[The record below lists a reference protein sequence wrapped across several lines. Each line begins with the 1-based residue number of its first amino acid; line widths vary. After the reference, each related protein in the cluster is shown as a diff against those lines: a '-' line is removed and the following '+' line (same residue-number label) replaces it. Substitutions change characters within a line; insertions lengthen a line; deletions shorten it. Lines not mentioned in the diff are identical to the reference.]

1 VLKLELRAETL
12 ARPGYAQ
19 LIIRNWNGETAG
31 TWLSIQRNQDQR
43 FLAQDGQ
50 WSGSEIQH
58 QLADLHLNGE
68 TFWTRIGPEIV
79 DALLAER
86 QMAYRLTLSDGSAI
100 DRGGLVIASDVMSSM
115 ASGSTQSP
123 NRVIAVPEPIPE
135 PANIPEPTPEPDRV
149 IQTEVKPDP
158 AVVPPVNPAKKKSLL
173 WLWLLIAMLVIAVAI
188 VWYLLKPSAS
198 TASEPVTEAPATAP
212 VPAPVGGCS
221 VEAMTSSSELEFVK
235 SCLKTQPNDTQV
247 QEIIKQAK
255 DQKRCDVAQRL
266 YAYKAQSGD
275 IKLAL
280 SYAHEYDPTT
290 VTSGGCFTAD
300 AETAV
305 YWYQVVIA
313 KDPNN
318 ADAQARLGAL
328 KK

>member
-1 VLKLELRAETL
+1 MLKLELRAETL

-19 LIIRNWNGETAG
+19 LIIRNWNGETSG
-31 TWLSIQRNQDQR
+31 TTLSIQRNQDQR

-58 QLADLHLNGE
+58 RLADFQLNGE
-68 TFWTRIGPEIV
+68 TFWTRLGPEMV
-79 DALLAER
+79 DPLLADR
-86 QMAYRLTLSDGSAI
+86 QMAYRLTLSDGSTT

-115 ASGSTQSP
+115 ASGSTESP
-123 NRVIAVPEPIPE
+123 NRVVAAPEPVPEPV
-135 PANIPEPTPEPDRV
+135 NIPEPLPEPDV
-149 IQTEVKPDP
+149 VVQPEGKPEP
-158 AVVPPVNPAKKKSLL
+158 AVVPPVVPAKKASLL
-173 WLWLLIAMLVIAVAI
+173 WLWLLIAILLIAAAI
-188 VWYLLKPSAS
+188 AWFRFKPSAPV
-198 TASEPVTEAPATAP
+198 ASAPAAEVPTAA
-212 VPAPVGGCS
+212 PAPVGGCS
-221 VEAMTSSSELEFVK
+221 IEAMTSSSELEFVK

-255 DQKRCDVAQRL
+255 EQKRCDVAQRL

-280 SYAHEYDPTT
+280 SYAHEYDPET

-305 YWYQVVIA
+305 YWYQTVIA

>member
-1 VLKLELRAETL
+1 M
-12 ARPGYAQ
+12 
-19 LIIRNWNGETAG
+19 IRNWNGETSG
-31 TWLSIQRNQDQR
+31 TTLSIQRNQDQR

-50 WSGSEIQH
+50 WVGSEIH
-58 QLADLHLNGE
+58 HSLAALQEDGDRL
-68 TFWTRIGPEIV
+68 WTLLGPEIV
-79 DALLAER
+79 DSLLAER

-100 DRGGLVIASDVMSSM
+100 DRGGLVIANDVMSSM

-123 NRVIAVPEPIPE
+123 NRVIAVSEPSPEPVILPE
-135 PANIPEPTPEPDRV
+135 ATPEPDV
-149 IQTEVKPDP
+149 VVQPEVKPDP
-158 AVVPPVNPAKKKSLL
+158 VVVPPPVAPAKKKSLL
-173 WLWLLIAMLVIAVAI
+173 WLWLLIAMLIIAAAVI
-188 VWYLLKPSAS
+188 WYLLKPSAS
-198 TASEPVTEAPATAP
+198 TVALAPATEAPAAA
-212 VPAPVGGCS
+212 PAPVGGCS
-221 VEAMTSSSELEFVK
+221 AEAMTSSSELEFVK

-255 DQKRCDVAQRL
+255 DKKRCDVAQRL

-280 SYAHEYDPTT
+280 SYAHEYDPETA
-290 VTSGGCFTAD
+290 TSGGCFTAD

-305 YWYQVVIA
+305 YWYQAVIA

>member
-12 ARPGYAQ
+12 SRPGYAQ
-19 LIIRNWNGETAG
+19 LMIRNWDGG
-31 TWLSIQRNQDQR
+31 TSGTTLSIQRNQDQR

-50 WSGSEIQH
+50 WVGSEIH
-58 QLADLHLNGE
+58 HSLAALQEDGDRL
-68 TFWTRIGPEIV
+68 WTLLGPEIV
-79 DALLAER
+79 DSLLAER
-86 QMAYRLTLSDGSAI
+86 QMAYRLTLSDGNAI

-115 ASGSTQSP
+115 ASGSTQSL
-123 NRVIAVPEPIPE
+123 NRVIAVPEPSPE
-135 PANIPEPTPEPDRV
+135 PVILPEPTPEPDV
-149 IQTEVKPDP
+149 VAQPEVKPEP
-158 AVVPPVNPAKKKSLL
+158 AVPVPPVAPAKKKSLL
-173 WLWLLIAMLVIAVAI
+173 WLWLLMVMLIIAVAI
-188 VWYLLKPSAS
+188 IWYLLKPSAS
-198 TASEPVTEAPATAP
+198 TASAPATEAAAAS
-212 VPAPVGGCS
+212 APVGGCS

-255 DQKRCDVAQRL
+255 DQKRCDIAQRL

-280 SYAHEYDPTT
+280 SYAHEYDPETA
-290 VTSGGCFTAD
+290 TSGGCFTAD

-305 YWYQVVIA
+305 YWYQAVIA